1 MKIKLGIL
9 TALLFM
15 SSIVLAQIRYSYDAS
30 GVRVKAHLDVE
41 KIEDNQHDA
50 AEMVIDTTLQNTID
64 IYPNPAI
71 NLLTIKPKSDLE
83 YKVQIY
89 DFSGKKQIEKNIN
102 NTSDI
107 YVGNLAIGTYML
119 VIESN
124 GRKAS
129 WKVIKSE

>member
-15 SSIVLAQIRYSYDAS
+15 SSIVPAQIRYPYDAS

-89 DFSGKKQIEKNIN
+89 DFS
-102 NTSDI
+102 
-107 YVGNLAIGTYML
+107 A
-119 VIESN
+119 
-124 GRKAS
+124 
-129 WKVIKSE
+129 

>member
-15 SSIVLAQIRYSYDAS
+15 SSIVPAQIRYSYDAS

-89 DFSGKKQIEKNIN
+89 DFSAQKAGRFFYFNQ
-102 NTSDI
+102 
-107 YVGNLAIGTYML
+107 GQL
-119 VIESN
+119 VSRVMSIDSLP
-124 GRKAS
+124 
-129 WKVIKSE
+129 VIRRL